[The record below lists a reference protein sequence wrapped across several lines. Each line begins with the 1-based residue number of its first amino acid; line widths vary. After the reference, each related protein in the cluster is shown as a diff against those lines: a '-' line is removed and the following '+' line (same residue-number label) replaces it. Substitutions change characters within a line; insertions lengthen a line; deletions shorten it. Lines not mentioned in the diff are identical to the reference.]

1 MQPRLS
7 PGVAL
12 SLVVLGLLGC
22 GGEPPTD
29 ELARAGRVAIE
40 VAPLSLAG
48 VTDARYTLTVTSG
61 PDGTGETVWQRT
73 VTSSQY
79 GDGAGSLAYV
89 GPCDA
94 SAAQGS
100 VSLELLTLYGSG
112 GAPIDEGT
120 WVNPTPITRNVV
132 CVQNADVPVTFDMT
146 IVRDAQQ
153 GFFDVA
159 VSFDDIF
166 CSAKLDCVRD
176 GGDEDLELLHNPLE
190 GGARDLT
197 AVLAFA
203 CTADPDGDE
212 TFLYMDDV
220 RIVCDGLSA
229 DVKVDVSGIGNVDL
243 AAAPNANTGGY
254 LFGASVYRGEEA
266 LAAKAY
272 WTVSLGLN
280 DGAFPLA
287 RDCTLVSRATASAES
302 WPLGPDGGFSPPDG
316 TVYPVIAWNVP
327 LTDADGRVCGAH
339 EVGGGDEVAVT
350 YEGYLP
356 ALNLFGWLPTRTR
369 MDNRFD
375 PKTGEL
381 RKGNVPACDD
391 ALMNGDES
399 DVDCGGSCGGCGDG
413 EGCGIG
419 ADCLSGVCA
428 GALCQAAGCSDGVVN
443 QDETDVDCGG
453 SCGGCDDG
461 EGCAIGA
468 DCLSGV
474 CAGALCQAAGCSDG
488 VVNQDETDVDC
499 GGASCGACADGEV
512 CAVGGDCLSGVCTG
526 ALCQAAGCSD
536 GVVNQDE
543 TDVDCGG
550 ATCGACADG
559 EVCGVGGD
567 CLSGVCTGALCQAA
581 GCSDWVVNQDETD
594 VDCGGATCGAC
605 ADGDVCGVGGDCL
618 SGVCTG
624 ALCQAAGCSDGVV
637 NQDETDVDCG
647 GATCGACADGDVC
660 GVGGDC
666 LSGVCTGTI
675 CQAASCSDG
684 VVNQDETDVDCG
696 GASCGACADG
706 DACFTDGDCVSARCV
721 GAVCQAGTC
730 SDGALNQ
737 DETGVDCGG
746 VCDACDGEGC
756 AGDADCVSGWCDGGT
771 CATPTCDDDLQN
783 GAETG
788 VDCGGSCDPCCGAL
802 GVACPTAAG
811 FACTANGTCENAAT
825 NEVWVPAGGFW
836 MGCSPAE
843 QAADECNTVNTSYYD
858 APFHYVTTDAY
869 AIDRTEVTAAA
880 YRAWCEAVP
889 PPAVDFFDSPFDRG
903 CTPAAV
909 GQYHDT
915 YDPQYGRQDHPIVG
929 VGWYQARQYCLDRG
943 ATLCTEQEWEKAA
956 RGGCETVTGDCHD
969 NTRSFPWDAGD
980 GSPRTPPSGCD
991 QAIWADCTPLDD
1003 GTLFVGFKLYI
1014 HGGRFTHVADSMPA
1028 GASPYG
1034 ALHMAGN
1041 ANEWTDSWWISYPG
1055 QPYAFDDSTSDG
1067 RDHCAS
1073 HFVRRGGH
1081 YNAPSASLRAS
1092 RRDTSTP
1099 GNYADSY
1106 GFRCCRAVD

>member
-428 GALCQAAGCSDGVVN
+428 
-443 QDETDVDCGG
+443 
-453 SCGGCDDG
+453 
-461 EGCAIGA
+461 
-468 DCLSGV
+468 
-474 CAGALCQAAGCSDG
+474 
-488 VVNQDETDVDC
+488 
-499 GGASCGACADGEV
+499 
-512 CAVGGDCLSGVCTG
+512 
-526 ALCQAAGCSD
+526 
-536 GVVNQDE
+536 
-543 TDVDCGG
+543 
-550 ATCGACADG
+550 
-559 EVCGVGGD
+559 
-567 CLSGVCTGALCQAA
+567 
-581 GCSDWVVNQDETD
+581 
-594 VDCGGATCGAC
+594 
-605 ADGDVCGVGGDCL
+605 
-618 SGVCTG
+618 G